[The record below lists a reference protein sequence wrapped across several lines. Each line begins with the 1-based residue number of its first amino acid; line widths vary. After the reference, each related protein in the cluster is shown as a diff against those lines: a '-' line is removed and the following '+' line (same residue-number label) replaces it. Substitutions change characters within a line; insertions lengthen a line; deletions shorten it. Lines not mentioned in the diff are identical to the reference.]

1 MQKNILIV
9 GAGIAGCSLA
19 YFLANS
25 GWDVTILEAEDDIA
39 QGGSGN
45 PVAAIYP
52 KFMLNDEAY
61 NDFMLKSFTFTTAW
75 VRQLGLYETDYR
87 FDGAIEI
94 LEATYAKKIENN
106 LSAKITGK
114 EKFLSLINET
124 ILKQYSIEPN
134 SGGILFNQGGWVN
147 PLALCSH
154 LIKHSNI
161 KTITYQKIKSIE
173 QLVDQWILKTE
184 DQRIFNASH
193 VAICN
198 AGSVNQ
204 FDLTQHLHL
213 DLFRGQVNWIN
224 YKSLQM
230 PRIVVCDEGYL
241 IPMDKDKHLFGATY
255 AMNDFDKNVRT
266 RDTKKNIASIMRIHH
281 DFYNHCL
288 SQQSI
293 SGRVSWRASSKDR
306 KPFVGRIF
314 DNQLLKKMRV
324 RELAR
329 ADHFPWLKN
338 LYIASGFGSRGF
350 TFAPYCSYVLTNLIN
365 DNLSREDK
373 KTLNYT
379 NPERYRLKKM
389 SLKKVASQIF
399 RV

>member
-1 MQKNILIV
+1 
-9 GAGIAGCSLA
+9 
-19 YFLANS
+19 
-25 GWDVTILEAEDDIA
+25 
-39 QGGSGN
+39 
-45 PVAAIYP
+45 
-52 KFMLNDEAY
+52 
-61 NDFMLKSFTFTTAW
+61 
-75 VRQLGLYETDYR
+75 
-87 FDGAIEI
+87 
-94 LEATYAKKIENN
+94 
-106 LSAKITGK
+106 
-114 EKFLSLINET
+114 
-124 ILKQYSIEPN
+124 
-134 SGGILFNQGGWVN
+134 
-147 PLALCSH
+147 
-154 LIKHSNI
+154 
-161 KTITYQKIKSIE
+161 
-173 QLVDQWILKTE
+173 
-184 DQRIFNASH
+184 
-193 VAICN
+193 
-198 AGSVNQ
+198 
-204 FDLTQHLHL
+204 
-213 DLFRGQVNWIN
+213 
-224 YKSLQM
+224 M

-241 IPMDKDKHLFGATY
+241 IPMDKDKHFFGATY

-399 RV
+399 KV